1 VEEMP
6 MGEEVLVG
14 TFFLNDRLIIILFD
28 SGASHDFMSSTCAN
42 KARLSVVAMEA
53 PYVISTS
60 EGRVDAGQIVRKV
73 PLELVGRVFSTYLII
88 LSGQGLDV
96 ILGMNWMK
104 LHKAV
109 LDIATRLV
117 HLNSPVYGKVIRY
130 LPMITHIKM
139 SLHHMVELKLEEIHV
154 IREFSNVFLND
165 LPGMPP
171 ERAIEFKI
179 ELQLGIA
186 PIAKSLYW
194 MTSVKLADS
203 TTRLT
208 CSAKA
213 IFAQVHHLG
222 VVQHCLYQR
231 RIKSFVYMWIIDR

>member
-1 VEEMP
+1 
-6 MGEEVLVG
+6 
-14 TFFLNDRLIIILFD
+14 
-28 SGASHDFMSSTCAN
+28 
-42 KARLSVVAMEA
+42 
-53 PYVISTS
+53 
-60 EGRVDAGQIVRKV
+60 
-73 PLELVGRVFSTYLII
+73 
-88 LSGQGLDV
+88 
-96 ILGMNWMK
+96 MK
-104 LHKAV
+104 LHKTV

-130 LPMITHIKM
+130 LPMISHIKM

-154 IREFSNVFLND
+154 IQEFSDVFLND
-165 LPGMPP
+165 LPEMPP

-186 PIAKSLYW
+186 PTAKSLYG
-194 MTSVKLADS
+194 MTSVELADS

-222 VVQHCLYQR
+222 VVQCCLYQR
-231 RIKSFVYMWIIDR
+231 RIKSFVYLWIIAR